1 MKKSLLWLALA
12 AASGSAVAQVEGV
25 VRDPAGLPIAG
36 ATVEVVGTKIRT
48 TANERGEFSLPQ
60 VKDKHVEL
68 HVRAP
73 NYTHKTQHVHEGD
86 GPVELV
92 LSSTTLEIVNVVGLP
107 WHASNM
113 ESAQPV
119 NVLGGETL
127 RERQSSTLGETLKHE
142 VGVHSSYYGPVA
154 SSPIIR
160 GLEGPRVLVT
170 QNGLD
175 AGDAS
180 RVGPDHAVAAEAST
194 ARQIEILRG
203 PATLFYGSGAIGGVV
218 NVVDDRVPHTTETFG
233 EWRLQQDSVADDRL
247 VSASGNTGVGN
258 MGLHLDGFWRD
269 ADNYKIPG
277 AAELETEEEHEEE
290 GHEDHSD
297 DRLANSW
304 SEAKGF
310 NIGASHVVDE
320 GFVGLSYGLLDRQY
334 AIPGH
339 AHGEEG
345 GDEEASVYADVKQ
358 HRIQMLS
365 ELNLDHEFFSAS
377 NTRFGFTDY
386 EHSEIENGEV
396 GTTFRNETAEA
407 RWELFHHP
415 IAEWRGA
422 LSLHYKHSDFEA
434 IGEEA
439 FTPPSQTG
447 TLALG
452 LMEERHFGDV
462 LVQLGARIEQVNITA
477 DNFMADLNEHDHGDE
492 HEHENEHADEHTE
505 EYLRVFAIDQEST
518 PFSASAGVVWDF
530 TPGYNLGVSYT
541 HAERAPSAAELFSF
555 GPHIGSG
562 LYEVGALLQLVE
574 DEDGEF
580 HFDLARHDL
589 ELERSNNLDISLRKF
604 EGDVGFILNAFYNRI
619 DNFYYLADTGFTRE
633 GGDAHDHGAEDHT
646 EDHAEDGHD
655 DHSHSSELPV
665 FIYQARDAELYG
677 FETELVWQLAAPFK
691 LSLTS
696 DYIRAQLVDG
706 GDLPRIPPL
715 RIGARAEYEA
725 GNWRAELSSQHYFEQ
740 DNIDT
745 YETST
750 DAYTLV
756 DAQVSYAFSDG
767 LKIYLKG
774 NNLTDEYARVHAS
787 FLKDKAP
794 LPARSFALG
803 VSGSF

>member
-1 MKKSLLWLALA
+1 MTMKKSLLWLALA
-12 AASGSAVAQVEGV
+12 AVSAPVLAQVEGV
-25 VRDPAGLPIAG
+25 VRDPSGMPIAG
-36 ATVEVVGTKIRT
+36 ATIEVVGTNIRT
-48 TANERGEFSLPQ
+48 TANERGEFQLPQ
-60 VKDKHVEL
+60 VTDKHVEL

-73 NYTHKTQHVHEGD
+73 DYTHRTLHVHEGD

-119 NVLGGETL
+119 NVLSGDAL
-127 RERQSSTLGETLKHE
+127 RERQASTLGETLKHE

-218 NVVDDRVPHTTETFG
+218 NVVDDRVPQSTDTNG
-233 EWRLQQDSVADDRL
+233 EWRLQQDSVADDKL
-247 VSASGNTGVGN
+247 VSASGNTGIGS
-258 MGLHLDGFWRD
+258 MGLHLDGFWRE

-277 AAELETEEEHEEE
+277 AAEVETEEEHEEE
-290 GHEDHSD
+290 GHEHNHSN
-297 DRLANSW
+297 RLANSW
-304 SEAKGF
+304 SEGKGF
-310 NIGASHVVDE
+310 NIGASQVMDE
-320 GFVGLSYGLLDRQY
+320 GFVGMSYGLLDRQY
-334 AIPGH
+334 GIPGH
-339 AHGEEG
+339 GHG
-345 GDEEASVYADVKQ
+345 GDEEVDVYADVKQ
-358 HRIQMLS
+358 HRIQFLS
-365 ELNLDHEFFSAS
+365 ELNLDHDFFSAS

-462 LVQLGARIEQVNITA
+462 LVQLGARIEQVKITA
-477 DNFMADLNEHDHGDE
+477 DNFQVDLNAHDHAD
-492 HEHENEHADEHTE
+492 DEHTE
-505 EYLRVFAIDQEST
+505 EYLRVFSIDHEST

-530 TPGYNLGVSYT
+530 TPGYNIGLSYT
-541 HAERAPSAAELFSF
+541 HAERTPSAAELLSF

-580 HFDLARHDL
+580 HFDLARRDL
-589 ELERSNNLDISLRKF
+589 ELETSNNIDISLRKF
-604 EGDVGFILNAFYNRI
+604 EGDFGFILNAFYNRI
-619 DNFYYLADTGFTRE
+619 DNYYYLAETGLTRE
-633 GGDAHDHGAEDHT
+633 SGHDHDHGDEEDAHD
-646 EDHAEDGHD
+646 
-655 DHSHSSELPV
+655 HSSELPV

-677 FETELVWQLAAPFK
+677 FETEFVWQLSAPFK

-715 RIGARAEYEA
+715 RVGARAEYET
-725 GNWRAELSSQHYFEQ
+725 GNWRAELSGQHYFEQ
-740 DNIDT
+740 DKIGAF
-745 YETST
+745 ETST
-750 DAYTLV
+750 DAYTLL
-756 DAQVSYAFSDG
+756 DAQISYAFNDG

-787 FLKDKAP
+787 FLKEKAP

>member
-1 MKKSLLWLALA
+1 MKKSMLCLALA
-12 AASGSAVAQVEGV
+12 AASGSALAQVEGV
-25 VRDPAGLPIAG
+25 VRDAAGLPIAG

-48 TANERGEFSLPQ
+48 SANEQGEFSLPQ
-60 VKDKHVEL
+60 VTNKHVEL
-68 HVRAP
+68 HVFAP
-73 NYTHKTQHVHEGD
+73 NYTHTTRHVHEGD

-92 LSSTTLEIVNVVGLP
+92 LSSTTLEIVNVIGLP

-119 NVLGGETL
+119 NVLGGDAL
-127 RERQSSTLGETLKHE
+127 RARQSSTLGETLKHE
-142 VGVHSSYYGPVA
+142 VGVHSSYYGPVS

-218 NVVDDRVPHTTETFG
+218 NVVDDRVPRTTETFG
-233 EWRLQQDSVADDRL
+233 EWRVQQDSVADDKL
-247 VSASGNTGVGN
+247 VSGSGNTGVGS

-277 AAELETEEEHEEE
+277 AAEVETHEEHEGEEHEEE
-290 GHEDHSD
+290 GHEHSESN
-297 DRLANSW
+297 RLANSW

-310 NIGASHVVDE
+310 NAGVSQVMDE

-339 AHGEEG
+339 SH
-345 GDEEASVYADVKQ
+345 GDEETDVYADVKQ
-358 HRIQMLS
+358 HRIQLLS
-365 ELNLDHEFFSAS
+365 ELDLEHDFFSAS

-386 EHSEIENGEV
+386 EHSEIENGTV

-439 FTPPSQTG
+439 FTPPSETG

-462 LVQLGARIEQVNITA
+462 LVQLGARIEQVKITA
-477 DNFMADLNEHDHGDE
+477 DNFMVDLNEHEHGDE
-492 HEHENEHADEHTE
+492 HEHDDEHAE

-541 HAERAPSAAELFSF
+541 HAERTPSAAELFSF

-562 LYEVGALLQLVE
+562 LYEVGALLQLVN

-580 HFDLARHDL
+580 HFDLARSDL

-619 DNFYYLADTGFTRE
+619 DNYYYLADTGLTRE
-633 GGDAHDHGAEDHT
+633 SGDAHDHGAED
-646 EDHAEDGHD
+646 EHD
-655 DHSHSSELPV
+655 HSSELPV

-677 FETELVWQLAAPFK
+677 FETEFIWQLAAPFK

-715 RIGARAEYEA
+715 RLGARAQYES
-725 GNWRAELSSQHYFEQ
+725 GNWQAELSSQHYFEQ
-740 DNIDT
+740 DQIDT
-745 YETST
+745 YETTT

-756 DAQVSYAFSDG
+756 DAQISYALRDG